1 MVAQRQGNNSSSIG
15 NDHHL
20 NGGFNSSSL
29 AQPSTPQVNFQPQNE
44 ALSFSLDTITQ
55 IDICNVELSVFNL
68 YLLKQLRRSAR
79 LLNRV
84 EMKQKFEK
92 KLRKFGFIDEA
103 DRLKRCRANIVAL
116 VCENGH
122 SFRPIPDF
130 QCYLPFCPD
139 CCERKSIIELRKKL
153 PKVFQALK
161 NDPSLILALNT
172 LTIKS
177 DNDRKLVAGNDK
189 LKEDFKALR
198 RQKVWK
204 NCVGGFGRIE
214 NTFSK
219 RVGWHPHLHSILLLK
234 GYIPQK
240 ALSDAWNGVTQCSKV
255 VDIRTVHDVATG
267 LIECIKYPFKPADLK
282 KLGKSQIAEM
292 LDAKGERLGVSFGVL
307 FGIEVDDGLDTG
319 IDVEYAEFIDETRKL
334 EVGDACPICQTRLD
348 LINFTARSYAEFLGS
363 IRVAARG
370 SP

>member
-1 MVAQRQGNNSSSIG
+1 MVAQPKFHNSSQSG
-15 NDHHL
+15 NQHHL
-20 NGGFNSSSL
+20 INGFNSSAV
-29 AQPSTPQVNFQPQNE
+29 AQPSTPQVNLQRQDE

-55 IDICNVELSVFNL
+55 LNIADVELSVFNL

-79 LLNRV
+79 LLDRQ

-103 DRLKRCRANIVAL
+103 DRLRRCRANIVAL

-139 CCERKSIIELRKKL
+139 CCERKSILELRKKL

-177 DNDRKLVAGNDK
+177 DNERKLVAGNDK
-189 LKEDFKALR
+189 LKKDFKSLR
-198 RQKVWK
+198 RQKVWE

-219 RVGWHPHLHSILLLK
+219 KFGWHPHLHSILLLK
-234 GYIPQK
+234 NYIPQT
-240 ALSDAWNGVTQCSKV
+240 ALSDAWNGVTKCSKV

-267 LIECIKYPFKPADLK
+267 LIECIKYPFKPSDLK
-282 KLGKSQIAEM
+282 KLGKPQIEEM

-307 FGIEVDDGLDTG
+307 FGLEVDDDLDTG
-319 IDVEYAEFIDETRKL
+319 IDADYAEFVDETKVL
-334 EVGDACPICQTRLD
+334 EIGDACPICQTRLD
-348 LINFTARSYAEFLGS
+348 LIDFTAKGYAQFLGA
-363 IRVAARG
+363 VNVTARG

>member
-20 NGGFNSSSL
+20 NGGFNSSL
-29 AQPSTPQVNFQPQNE
+29 AQSSTPQVNFQPQNE

-139 CCERKSIIELRKKL
+139 CCERKSILELRKKL

-214 NTFSK
+214 NTYK
-219 RVGWHPHLHSILLLK
+219 KNVGWHPHLHSILLLK
-234 GYIPQK
+234 GYIPQN

-267 LIECIKYPFKPADLK
+267 LVECIKYPFKPSDLK
-282 KLGKSQIAEM
+282 KLGKAQIAEM

-319 IDVEYAEFIDETRKL
+319 IDAEYAEFIDETRKL

-363 IRVAARG
+363 IRVTARG